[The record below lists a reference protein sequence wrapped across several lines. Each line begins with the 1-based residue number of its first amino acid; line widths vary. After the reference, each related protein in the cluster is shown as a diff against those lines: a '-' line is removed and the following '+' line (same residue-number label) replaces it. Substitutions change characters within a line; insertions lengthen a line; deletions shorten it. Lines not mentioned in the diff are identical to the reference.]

1 MSQHMEMEDMK
12 EEKLGGINKIS
23 GEIFCRCERT
33 VFYPHLES
41 TFDIG
46 TAGPYYIACKE
57 FYQNINKTG
66 SELLPRKVT
75 RAPWQSIK
83 SVVGLNNPSL
93 RQQFEEERQRLGGQG
108 KVDEHGL
115 VRETLLFHGSE
126 NENIKII
133 VEENF
138 SVAHQPGGKREKAMM
153 FGRGVYLSPLPGVSL
168 MYGETLLLC
177 KVLLGK
183 CQTYHPTGLNCSLLT
198 A

>member
-93 RQQFEEERQRLGGQG
+93 RQQFKEERQRLGGQG

-126 NENIKII
+126 NGEWRRFPDCDKELFLQRI
-133 VEENF
+133 
-138 SVAHQPGGKREKAMM
+138 STSSW
-153 FGRGVYLSPLPGVSL
+153 RGTSPWSTSQA
-168 MYGETLLLC
+168 E
-177 KVLLGK
+177 
-183 CQTYHPTGLNCSLLT
+183 
-198 A
+198 ADRRR

>member
-12 EEKLGGINKIS
+12 EEKLGDHINKIS
-23 GEIFCRCERT
+23 GEILCRCERI

-41 TFDIG
+41 TFHIG

-126 NENIKII
+126 NGE
-133 VEENF
+133 
-138 SVAHQPGGKREKAMM
+138 
-153 FGRGVYLSPLPGVSL
+153 LS
-168 MYGETLLLC
+168 
-177 KVLLGK
+177 
-183 CQTYHPTGLNCSLLT
+183 
-198 A
+198 